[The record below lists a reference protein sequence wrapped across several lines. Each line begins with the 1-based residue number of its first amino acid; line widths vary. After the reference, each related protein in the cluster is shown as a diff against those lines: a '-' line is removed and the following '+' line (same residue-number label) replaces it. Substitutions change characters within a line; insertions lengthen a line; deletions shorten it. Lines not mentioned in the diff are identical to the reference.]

1 MGKFSGIVDERGAMT
16 CFSVSRLVRR
26 HGREGAENG
35 EGRKGLLGM
44 VLLGG
49 VLWPVAS
56 TVYTYYN
63 LGGKCGSD
71 LMRRGCLGFVV
82 VCLGGVGRAKMDLF

>member
-35 EGRKGLLGM
+35 EGRKGLLVM
-44 VLLGG
+44 SLAGG
-49 VLWPVAS
+49 SPLA
-56 TVYTYYN
+56 
-63 LGGKCGSD
+63 
-71 LMRRGCLGFVV
+71 
-82 VCLGGVGRAKMDLF
+82 GRIYRIHIL

>member
-35 EGRKGLLGM
+35 EGRKGLL
-44 VLLGG
+44 LG
-49 VLWPVAS
+49 A
-56 TVYTYYN
+56 
-63 LGGKCGSD
+63 LGSP
-71 LMRRGCLGFVV
+71 LA
-82 VCLGGVGRAKMDLF
+82 GRIYRIHIL

>member
-35 EGRKGLLGM
+35 EGRKGLL
-44 VLLGG
+44 VL
-49 VLWPVAS
+49 
-56 TVYTYYN
+56 N
-63 LGGKCGSD
+63 LAGES
-71 LMRRGCLGFVV
+71 F
-82 VCLGGVGRAKMDLF
+82 GRSHLPYIHTII

>member
-44 VLLGG
+44 SIARG
-49 VLWPVAS
+49 S
-56 TVYTYYN
+56 T
-63 LGGKCGSD
+63 LA
-71 LMRRGCLGFVV
+71 
-82 VCLGGVGRAKMDLF
+82 GRIYRIHIL